1 MKNVLDFGAVGDG
14 ITKDTAAVQRAID
27 QGGTVYFPAGTY
39 LCGSLYLRSQ
49 TTLELEN
56 GAVILGSPD
65 PEDYNKPDFC
75 PQNSVCLPEKAFG
88 AHLIIALE
96 VDHVAIRGGKI
107 DGNRAAFFDPSL
119 YSRDDFPGW
128 RPSQMLYFCESSH
141 ILLENV
147 EMVNSPYWT
156 CFLHG
161 CTDITIRSVSIRNQ
175 KGVWNGDGLDIDCCR
190 QVVVSDCM
198 IDSSDD
204 SIAIRASGKDRLL
217 HAEGI
222 CEDIA
227 VTNCVLRSGQAGV
240 RLGVGN
246 GLIRHCTFSN
256 LVIRDGKFG
265 ICMLSTYYPEI
276 FPAGAEG
283 AGIADILFSNL
294 YLNAQIPIDISSNW
308 ADKPL
313 KTSRKEIR
321 GITIQNVRGYGCRT
335 SILQGNLDYNV
346 SDLTFSDISLEITGG
361 EDILNPNHPSVPIC
375 YLRPCAFYVAYAAD
389 VLFRNCRIRW
399 KDETELWQQAIEAEN
414 NRDLVFTDCRFAVPR
429 GGAVQ

>member
-1 MKNVLDFGAVGDG
+1 MKNVMDFGAVGDG

-161 CTDITIRSVSIRNQ
+161 CTDITIRSVTIRNQ

-190 QVVVSDCM
+190 QVVVSDCI

-222 CEDIA
+222 CEDIT
-227 VTNCVLRSGQAGV
+227 VTNCVLRQ
-240 RLGVGN
+240 
-246 GLIRHCTFSN
+246 
-256 LVIRDGKFG
+256 
-265 ICMLSTYYPEI
+265 
-276 FPAGAEG
+276 
-283 AGIADILFSNL
+283 
-294 YLNAQIPIDISSNW
+294 
-308 ADKPL
+308 
-313 KTSRKEIR
+313 
-321 GITIQNVRGYGCRT
+321 
-335 SILQGNLDYNV
+335 
-346 SDLTFSDISLEITGG
+346 
-361 EDILNPNHPSVPIC
+361 
-375 YLRPCAFYVAYAAD
+375 
-389 VLFRNCRIRW
+389 
-399 KDETELWQQAIEAEN
+399 
-414 NRDLVFTDCRFAVPR
+414 RDLLGDFS
-429 GGAVQ
+429 